1 MKKSKNQSNES
12 KDKIFDRIFK
22 ENAPAIFMPIIER
35 EMGIKIKSYKPIDSE
50 LPRTIGRRVDFFCR
64 IVREDGTEELLHIEF
79 QTADDYEMVER
90 VGEHHGIMLRKHRL
104 PIRHIVIFLGK
115 GKSRMRTELREEEIY
130 RGFELVNISEL
141 DSSKLLSSQVP
152 EEIILAILGNYDKE
166 EVETILRFT
175 IGKLKNLPITEAQRN
190 KYLQQLL
197 LLSKLR
203 NLGDIVD
210 KIIQEME
217 ITYDYTQ
224 DVYYKRGIEA
234 AQKQME
240 EERVKVEQQIAQE
253 REKAK
258 QEREKAKQEREKAKQ
273 EREKAK
279 QEKIATI
286 QSLLSIGTLSIAQ
299 IAEVFGVTEEFVEQI
314 EKGETD

>member
-1 MKKSKNQSNES
+1 
-12 KDKIFDRIFK
+12 
-22 ENAPAIFMPIIER
+22 
-35 EMGIKIKSYKPIDSE
+35 
-50 LPRTIGRRVDFFCR
+50 
-64 IVREDGTEELLHIEF
+64 
-79 QTADDYEMVER
+79 MVER
-90 VGEHHGIMLRKHRL
+90 VGEYHGIMLRKHRL

-115 GKSRMRTELREEEIY
+115 GKSRMCTELREEEVY

-190 KYLQQLL
+190 KYLQQLIL
-197 LLSKLR
+197 LAKLR
-203 NLGDIVD
+203 NLVDIVD

-224 DVYYKRGIEA
+224 DLYYKRGVDAGRTIA
-234 AQKQME
+234 AQAIE
-240 EERVKVEQQIAQE
+240 
-253 REKAK
+253 
-258 QEREKAKQEREKAKQ
+258 Q

-279 QEKIATI
+279 QEKIAII
-286 QSLLSIGTLSIAQ
+286 QSLLLIGSLSVTQ
-299 IAEVFGVTEEFVEQI
+299 IAEAVSVTEEFVEQI
-314 EKGETD
+314 SKKEIE